1 VREMICQ
8 NEKAQ
13 YCEKNEKEE
22 ELTYA
27 KETMQNSEVL
37 GGRPKSLGLL
47 RIMIRTTL
55 NLI

>member
-1 VREMICQ
+1 MICQ